1 MKNTADTRALLEESE
16 KKIPRFEAEL
26 LLAHATRKTRAFLLA
41 HPEFSPSTEE
51 SARFESFV
59 DRRGGH
65 EPIAL
70 IVGRKEFYGR
80 EFLVNESTLIPRPE
94 TELLIEAVLDHVRQ
108 SDARSILVV
117 DVGTGSGNIVSTLA
131 KEAEAIGQS
140 EKKFSFVAT
149 DISEKAIETA
159 RRNAKR
165 LEVGENIKFF
175 LSDLMENIPKEIFSK
190 REELVVAAN
199 LPYLSKQ
206 EFAETPNDVRLF
218 EPKTALLSGEDGL
231 DHYRRLLE
239 YIQRATAIR
248 EQISKVSIFL
258 EIGPSQMVTMKE
270 LALDRFPKSEISI
283 LRDLAKKYRL
293 AKITFRK

>member
-26 LLAHATRKTRAFLLA
+26 LLAHATQKTRTFLLA
-41 HPEFSPSTEE
+41 HPEFSPSTKE

-94 TELLIEAVLDHVRQ
+94 TELLVEAVLDHVRQ
-108 SDARSILVV
+108 GDARSILVV
-117 DVGTGSGNIVSTLA
+117 DVGTGSGNIISTLA
-131 KEAEAIGQS
+131 KESEAIGQS

-165 LEVGENIKFF
+165 LEVGEKIKFF

-199 LPYLSKQ
+199 LPYLSEQ

-218 EPKTALLSGEDGL
+218 EPETALLSGEDGL

-239 YIQRATAIR
+239 YIQRATTIR
-248 EQISKVSIFL
+248 EQIPKISIFL
-258 EIGPSQMVTMKE
+258 EISPSQMIALKE
-270 LALDRFPKSEISI
+270 LALDLFPESNVSI
-283 LRDLAKKYRL
+283 RRDLAKKYRL